1 LFYNLLFFVLSS
13 CGITFLITHSSIFEP
28 VREFIGR
35 RSDFFGELVNCPMC
49 SGFWVGFFISIID
62 FQDYNPIYSG
72 AIVSLVS
79 WLIAVF
85 AFYINSIA
93 LAMETSIEED

>member
-1 LFYNLLFFVLSS
+1 
-13 CGITFLITHSSIFEP
+13 
-28 VREFIGR
+28 
-35 RSDFFGELVNCPMC
+35 MC